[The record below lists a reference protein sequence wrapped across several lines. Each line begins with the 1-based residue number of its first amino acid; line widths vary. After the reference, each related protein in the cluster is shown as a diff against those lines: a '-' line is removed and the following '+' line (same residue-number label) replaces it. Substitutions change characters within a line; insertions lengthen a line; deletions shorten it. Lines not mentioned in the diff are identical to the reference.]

1 MNSDKKIVVFL
12 AGFIL
17 VGVMVTVFFPKE
29 REKNGDAV
37 IRIGAGDDISGVL
50 TNETVEENENVMIYG
65 PTVMNAEVIC
75 FKDDFDQVRTVGV
88 SQGREQEKAVAQKTY
103 PQIEKF
109 EEITQK
115 GILYSLEDGQVDAV
129 IQDLTKAA
137 GVPSYLCKPLSDTDY
152 ISYVIVVDKKFAQ
165 TEAFADFINSYN
177 KAVDKLNKPEYLAEK
192 LGVEKSWLQDKTI
205 QFLRLEESED

>member
-1 MNSDKKIVVFL
+1 MRRK
-12 AGFIL
+12 
-17 VGVMVTVFFPKE
+17 
-29 REKNGDAV
+29 
-37 IRIGAGDDISGVL
+37 
-50 TNETVEENENVMIYG
+50 
-65 PTVMNAEVIC
+65 PT
-75 FKDDFDQVRTVGV
+75 
-88 SQGREQEKAVAQKTY
+88 

-165 TEAFADFINSYN
+165 TEVFADFINSYN

-192 LGVEKSWLQDKTI
+192 LGVEKSWFQDKTI